1 MSSAA
6 LLHCGQGRGGPS
18 VPPNTRALPE
28 VQGDNKMGLSCF
40 WRSSCHLFFFW
51 GGDAL
56 CIVPRQ
62 GWKGSGCSQLIP
74 ATRFPFC
81 RARSGAWAR
90 MSGVGSPRKEIEGE
104 KAPSAAPHR
113 CRELGTAP
121 CSCLGVN
128 PHPPAG
134 RGIPSPE
141 TRLPTPFFS
150 RSHPRV
156 LVSGRRQPQGC
167 RRTLH
172 RGGDA
177 GGRPG
182 PQQLRIYP
190 AAWPR
195 DLAKRLFLLPVS
207 VIFGLCSVP
216 GCPVLVPGCP
226 WSCSPPLCS
235 QLVMPA
241 AP

>member
-1 MSSAA
+1 MSSATS
-6 LLHCGQGRGGPS
+6 LRCGQGRGGPS
-18 VPPNTRALPE
+18 VPPNTRALPAA
-28 VQGDNKMGLSCF
+28 QGDNQMGLSCF
-40 WRSSCHLFFFW
+40 WRSSWHLFFF

-62 GWKGSGCSQLIP
+62 GWEGSGCSQLIP

-90 MSGVGSPRKEIEGE
+90 MSGVGSPPERNRGE
-104 KAPSAAPHR
+104 KPHLRPRTAAGS
-113 CRELGTAP
+113 LGTVP
-121 CSCLGVN
+121 CSCPGVN

-190 AAWPR
+190 TAWPR
-195 DLAKRLFLLPVS
+195 DLAKRLFLLPIS
-207 VIFGLCSVP
+207 VILVRARSLVAPFGSPAALGPARPCSAP
-216 GCPVLVPGCP
+216 
-226 WSCSPPLCS
+226 
-235 QLVMPA
+235 QLVMPG